1 MTDIRKLMGDDFR
14 MRPID
19 YVIAIAAGVA
29 IGVLTFFA
37 LS

>member
-19 YVIAIAAGVA
+19 YILTAAAGA
-29 IGVLTFFA
+29 ALGLIAFFA

>member
-19 YVIAIAAGVA
+19 YVISAAAGIA
-29 IGVLTFFA
+29 LGVFVFFA

>member
-19 YVIAIAAGVA
+19 YAITIAAGIA
-29 IGVLTFFA
+29 LGVLTFFA